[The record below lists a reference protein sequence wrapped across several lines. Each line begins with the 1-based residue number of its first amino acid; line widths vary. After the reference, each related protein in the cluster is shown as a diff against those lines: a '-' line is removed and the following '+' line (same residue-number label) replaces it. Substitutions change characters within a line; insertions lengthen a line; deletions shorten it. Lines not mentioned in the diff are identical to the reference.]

1 MVANMRVPTFTW
13 NLEFYHWQQ
22 TLVVIFLDMTDSFH
36 WFLRKCLQNA
46 FVIWIIKFV
55 RQSIL
60 SSKNVL
66 SWQKQLIH
74 VANQTSAGVLFLETT
89 IVLQCP
95 AEVFYVCL
103 YFVTQNI
110 NKEYTQRPGL
120 NKINNIY
127 SLIKHSVKWSQQPFF
142 FWCLAVKNTVVKCT
156 WESLFWF
163 MLIRHQQF
171 CLPLLLHHWCK
182 YCCSEKGKVVFSWIV
197 LALGMPWKGLENSQ
211 GLWTIPCELT
221 VSRMPCIVV
230 SLVMSSL
237 TLIPSVMAGLSPT
250 DWGCL

>member
-1 MVANMRVPTFTW
+1 MVANISLPTFTW

-36 WFLRKCLQNA
+36 WFLRKCLRNT

-74 VANQTSAGVLFLETT
+74 VANQTSAGVLFFQTT

-95 AEVFYVCL
+95 AEVLFACL

-110 NKEYTQRPGL
+110 NKKYTQGPGF
-120 NKINNIY
+120 NKINIY
-127 SLIKHSVKWSQQPFF
+127 SLIKHSVKWNRLFSFF
-142 FWCLAVKNTVVKCT
+142 LVPSSKEYSGEMYLGVTILIHAKVPAV
-156 WESLFWF
+156 
-163 MLIRHQQF
+163 
-171 CLPLLLHHWCK
+171 LPAIA
-182 YCCSEKGKVVFSWIV
+182 F
-197 LALGMPWKGLENSQ
+197 AP
-211 GLWTIPCELT
+211 
-221 VSRMPCIVV
+221 
-230 SLVMSSL
+230 LV
-237 TLIPSVMAGLSPT
+237 
-250 DWGCL
+250 